1 LQSSHDVS
9 AMNSLLNSLSDKR
22 VDYHEVVKG
31 ISTQPFISQDMV
43 FKFVLEYIKQY
54 AFVQDSGSFVNENM
68 EIAQIMSNV
77 RHTLDFNAF
86 M

>member
-1 LQSSHDVS
+1 MQSSHDIS

-22 VDYHEVVKG
+22 VNYHEVVKG

-43 FKFVLEYIKQY
+43 YQFVLEYIKQY

-68 EIAQIMSNV
+68 EIAQVMSDI
-77 RHTLDFNAF
+77 RHTLDFYSS